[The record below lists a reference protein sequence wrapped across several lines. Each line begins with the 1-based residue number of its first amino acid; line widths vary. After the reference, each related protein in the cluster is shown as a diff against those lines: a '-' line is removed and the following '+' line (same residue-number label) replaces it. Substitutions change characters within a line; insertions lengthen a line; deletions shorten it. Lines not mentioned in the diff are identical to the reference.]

1 MFGFANSILKK
12 EMSCTGYRRPND
24 LSFIFSNVAGHF
36 EGGCQNWATV
46 SRSKPREFNGEKTI
60 MHSRNSLV
68 AGFIALLVCA
78 VPEGAASNDG
88 SGLRA
93 TPAGIPWYVSNRTSN
108 YPGAEAAMRIASS
121 KWRAPWATKIKSD
134 KVSGKFRLVS
144 VNGSTYVVLAK
155 MKGPFSLNLEAIKD
169 ARMDLL
175 RKAAAQSGCT
185 TQGRTLAKYN
195 SKKVIEKLSV
205 QVQCNFL

>member
-1 MFGFANSILKK
+1 
-12 EMSCTGYRRPND
+12 
-24 LSFIFSNVAGHF
+24 
-36 EGGCQNWATV
+36 
-46 SRSKPREFNGEKTI
+46 
-60 MHSRNSLV
+60 MHSRNSFIAAL
-68 AGFIALLVCA
+68 IALLVCA
-78 VPEGAASNDG
+78 VPGVAASNNG

-93 TPAGIPWYVSNRTSN
+93 TPIGIPWYVSNRTSN

-121 KWRAPWATKIKSD
+121 KWRAPWAMKIKSG

-155 MKGPFSLNLEAIKD
+155 MKGPFTLNFEAIKD

-195 SKKVIEKLSV
+195 SQKVIEKLSA